1 MFSFVCLLRMNTS
14 ADTTCT
20 KEYKKSLTGY
30 LEGKGMEGAGEEDEG
45 RLCFFFF
52 ILQPILFEYP

>member
-1 MFSFVCLLRMNTS
+1 MNTS